1 MFRKVALVL
10 PVEPEAPLP
19 LLPVDG
25 VVGVVG
31 VKLLGKLIVG
41 PLFPELTPSP
51 CACAV
56 DNRKVPLEGL
66 PPRAGLIG

>member
-19 LLPVDG
+19 LLPLLP

-31 VKLLGKLIVG
+31 VRFGKLIVG
-41 PLFPELTPSP
+41 PLFPEVAPSP

-56 DNRKVPLEGL
+56 DSRKVPLEGF
-66 PPRAGLIG
+66 PPSAGLIG